1 MYRAFPALVINLWSQ
16 LALPNLSKTRA
27 LSVCQ
32 VISTNEITCAVFQI
46 GGYSHN
52 SFTGQLTGQDT
63 DNTAAPTIAL
73 VAHYDAGGAAPS
85 LATGGDSNAS
95 GVALLLELARLFSMS
110 YSSTR
115 YLYYFNES

>member
-1 MYRAFPALVINLWSQ
+1 MGKILLQGDEKFHAVKAFHDLFA
-16 LALPNLSKTRA
+16 
-27 LSVCQ
+27 
-32 VISTNEITCAVFQI
+32 
-46 GGYSHN
+46 
-52 SFTGQLTGQDT
+52 GQLTGQDT

-115 YLYYFNES
+115 